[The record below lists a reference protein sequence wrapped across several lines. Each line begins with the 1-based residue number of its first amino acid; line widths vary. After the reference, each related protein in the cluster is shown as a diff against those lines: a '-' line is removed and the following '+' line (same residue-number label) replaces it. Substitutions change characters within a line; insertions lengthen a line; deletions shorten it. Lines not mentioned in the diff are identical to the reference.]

1 MKVKVTTIVLI
12 SALVGTVQAQDIDFS
27 LYTEQCVNDYKA
39 NLALTGSSDIN
50 GKYLKQVNSETLKYK
65 SIYFKPDLNFGVY
78 FNEGFGKPM
87 LVSTYDLENDD
98 SVYRFYSEKDNSSG
112 RSGKMYQ
119 LKDLGNDEFSF
130 SIFKRSGGTK
140 IDGKRVSIFEKPVK
154 LNKSKKEPIFEA
166 VFKIDEDKSEDLYQ
180 VHTQFPKT
188 CLK

>member
-1 MKVKVTTIVLI
+1 MKVKVITIALI
-12 SALVGTVQAQDIDFS
+12 SALVGTVQAKDIDFS
-27 LYTEQCVNDYKA
+27 LYAEKCVEDYKA

-78 FNEGFGKPM
+78 FNKGFGKEM
-87 LVSTYDLENDD
+87 LVSTYDLENVDG
-98 SVYRFYSEKDNSSG
+98 VYRFYSENDNPSG

-140 IDGKRVSIFEKPVK
+140 IDGKRVSIFENPVK

-166 VFKIDEDKSEDLYQ
+166 VFKIDEEKGKELYKI
-180 VHTQFPKT
+180 HTQFPVS